1 MSSAI
6 QPISAS
12 LPPAS
17 PRTGPLRSGN
27 PRGNPNLA
35 PRCGAKTR
43 ADLACRAPAMS
54 NGRCRMH
61 GGCSTGP
68 RTEAGL
74 ARLAAARTTHGRF
87 TAETRAERR
96 HIQVW
101 TGRVRVL
108 AGAARYRRWLP
119 EALRQRLLAARVPEL
134 DSPPQPRCGGISRV
148 MDRTPCTVARDGR
161 GRFVAAP
168 VRGPRGR
175 AAERLAGRAEAAALA
190 PWKVA
195 IAAARLMARAE
206 RDAECGHHLLQRGD
220 GGSRGGAVPEGM
232 AGSGPAM
239 TGGVGAELPVV
250 TRDLERVSEAPSACV
265 SRDCGQ
271 EPMQRG
277 GGVIGNAMVAP
288 EMAGTGPAVTEG
300 VSAAA
305 LAMTEAS
312 ERVNEMPPARVSRD
326 RGQDPVQRGAG
337 RARTVR
343 RGMAGSSPAMTERVG
358 KPRGAGAA
366 RGTGDV
372 GEPRAVDQL
381 ALPPVGLRALL
392 LGGTSQDESPFWV
405 TVEGGLGAVWAAM
418 ASGQDVDT
426 AISAQSHYTRQ

>member
-12 LPPAS
+12 LPPAP

-134 DSPPQPRCGGISRV
+134 NAPPQPRCGGISRV

-206 RDAECGHHLLQRGD
+206 RDAECGHHLLQRWD
-220 GGSRGGAVPEGM
+220 GGSRGGTVPEGM

-239 TGGVGAELPVV
+239 TGGVGAAEAGLP
-250 TRDLERVSEAPSACV
+250 ACV
-265 SRDCGQ
+265 VPDGGQ

-288 EMAGTGPAVTEG
+288 EMAGTGPAMTEG

-343 RGMAGSSPAMTERVG
+343 RGMAGSGPAMTE
-358 KPRGAGAA
+358 GAGE
-366 RGTGDV
+366 TV
-372 GEPRAVDQL
+372 AVDRL